1 MQYPLITE
9 YIEAIQYSESF
20 ESADLQA
27 LRPVLDANGRPMMTS
42 GNFAVVFKMQNQQ
55 TGAEYALKCFTQDQ
69 EGRAEAYRQIMAEL
83 RYVDS
88 PYFIDL
94 EYIEEAVWAGDFDC
108 AFPAVLMPWVEGE
121 PLDQHIRR
129 LVSEEPDRLQ
139 LVAYKFSVMA
149 SWLVNQPFA
158 HGDLKPDNILVRQD
172 GSMVLVDYDG
182 IYVPSMRGMTMRE
195 AGTPAFRHPNRV
207 NMAFD
212 EYIDDF
218 ALATINLS
226 LYLIALKP
234 SLLQTH
240 GAKDRLLFSDD
251 DYRNI
256 AASRIIG
263 EISQLSYDA
272 QLQRLYA
279 LFLIALSE
287 GSLQRCENRLMLLA
301 PPQQDFKIDK
311 LVAKL
316 QTAVA
321 QPQPK
326 GDLVFDVKGVQFKM
340 KYVEGGE
347 FMMGATAEQGDDAW
361 DREKPAHKVS
371 LDSYYI
377 GETQVTQALWEAV
390 MGVSIHEQSQK
401 GNFSTYLRGVGD
413 NNPMYYISWDDCQ
426 EFIQKLNQLTGRTF
440 ALPTEA
446 QWEFAARGG
455 KLSKGYKYAG
465 SNNLGEVA
473 WFDDNSNRQTHPVA
487 QKKPNELGLYDM
499 SGNVWEWCN
508 DWFDSDYYQSS
519 PECNPQGATS
529 GDRRVLRGSCWF
541 DDARYCRVS
550 DRGNLI
556 PDLRDNCIG
565 LRLSLSLQS
574 SDLVFDVNGVQFK
587 MKYVEGGEFMMGAT
601 AEQGDDA
608 WDDEKPAHRVSLDS
622 YYIGETQ
629 VTQALWKA
637 VMGENPSRRKDDNLP
652 VETISWNNCQ
662 EFIQKLNQL
671 TGRTFALPTEAQWEF
686 AARGGNSSR
695 GYKYAGSND
704 LSEVAWF
711 GDNWGGETH
720 SVAQKKPNELGL
732 YDMSGNVWEWCND
745 WYDSNYYQSS
755 PECNPQGPTSGDFR
769 VLRGGSWD
777 IGAGGCRV
785 SDRVNCYPGD
795 RLKDVGMRLLLSL
808 QPSDLVFDVNGVQFK
823 MVRVEGGEFMMGAT
837 AEQEGDADDREKPA
851 HRVSLDSFYIGE
863 TQVTQALWEA
873 VMGNNSSDWKGENLV
888 IYYIGETQVTQA
900 LWDAEMGNNS
910 SDWKGENLPIETI
923 SWDDCQEFVKRLN
936 KLTGKQFRL
945 PTEAE
950 WEYAVRGGNRSRGYK
965 YAGSNNLS
973 DVAWFGDNSGEQTHP
988 VAQKQSN
995 ELGLYDMSGN
1005 VWEWCNDWFDSNY
1018 YSSSPQHNP
1027 QGAMSGYCR
1036 VLRGGGLCDDARCC
1050 QVSYRNFNFPGER
1063 DSYYGGMRL
1072 ALSVL

>member
-1 MQYPLITE
+1 MEYPSISE
-9 YIEAIQYSESF
+9 YIEAVEYAEETF
-20 ESADLQA
+20 ETAELCE

-108 AFPAVLMPWVEGE
+108 AFPAVLMPWVDGE

-129 LVSEEPDRLQ
+129 LVSEEPERLQ

-149 SWLVNQPFA
+149 SWLLNQPFA
-158 HGDLKPDNILVRQD
+158 HGDLKPGNILVRQD

-182 IYVPSMRGMTMRE
+182 LYVPSMRGMTSRE
-195 AGTPAFRHPNRV
+195 VGMPAFRHPNRV

-301 PPQQDFKIDK
+301 PPRQEFVIERINPKI
-311 LVAKL
+311 
-316 QTAVA
+316 QAVA
-321 QPQPK
+321 PQMSQPK
-326 GDLVFDVKGVQFKM
+326 DLVF
-340 KYVEGGE
+340 
-347 FMMGATAEQGDDAW
+347 
-361 DREKPAHKVS
+361 
-371 LDSYYI
+371 
-377 GETQVTQALWEAV
+377 
-390 MGVSIHEQSQK
+390 
-401 GNFSTYLRGVGD
+401 N
-413 NNPMYYISWDDCQ
+413 
-426 EFIQKLNQLTGRTF
+426 
-440 ALPTEA
+440 
-446 QWEFAARGG
+446 
-455 KLSKGYKYAG
+455 
-465 SNNLGEVA
+465 
-473 WFDDNSNRQTHPVA
+473 
-487 QKKPNELGLYDM
+487 
-499 SGNVWEWCN
+499 
-508 DWFDSDYYQSS
+508 
-519 PECNPQGATS
+519 
-529 GDRRVLRGSCWF
+529 
-541 DDARYCRVS
+541 
-550 DRGNLI
+550 
-556 PDLRDNCIG
+556 
-565 LRLSLSLQS
+565 
-574 SDLVFDVNGVQFK
+574 VNGVQFK
-587 MKYVEGGEFMMGAT
+587 MVRVEGGEFMMGAT

-637 VMGENPSRRKDDNLP
+637 VMGNNPSNWKGDNLP
-652 VETISWNNCQ
+652 VETISWNDCQ
-662 EFIQKLNQL
+662 EFIRKLNQF
-671 TGRTFALPTEAQWEF
+671 TGQTFALPTEAQWEF
-686 AARGGNSSR
+686 AARGGKLFK
-695 GYKYAGSND
+695 GYKYAGSDN
-704 LSEVAWF
+704 LNEVAWF
-711 GDNWGGETH
+711 GDNPNSQTH
-720 SVAQKKPNELGL
+720 PVVQTNPNELGL

-755 PECNPQGPTSGDFR
+755 PECNPQGPTSGDCR
-769 VLRGGSWD
+769 VLRGGSW
-777 IGAGGCRV
+777 GCDARDYRV
-785 SDRVNCYPGD
+785 SSRYYYHPDFRYDFIGV
-795 RLKDVGMRLLLSL
+795 RLLLSL
-808 QPSDLVFDVNGVQFK
+808 QPSDLVFDVNDVQFK
-823 MVRVEGGEFMMGAT
+823 MKYVEGGEFMMGAT

-950 WEYAVRGGNRSRGYK
+950 WEYAARGGNRSRGYK

-1050 QVSYRNFNFPGER
+1050 QVSYRDFNFPGER

-1072 ALSVL
+1072 SLSVL

>member
-108 AFPAVLMPWVEGE
+108 AFPAVLMPWVDGE

-129 LVSEEPDRLQ
+129 LVSEEPERLQ

-182 IYVPSMRGMTMRE
+182 IYVPSMRGMTSRE

-279 LFLIALSE
+279 LFLIALSD

-301 PPQQDFKIDK
+301 PPQQEFVIERIKSK
-311 LVAKL
+311 M
-316 QTAVA
+316 QAVA
-321 QPQPK
+321 PQMPEK
-326 GDLVFDVKGVQFKM
+326 KDLLFNLNGVQFKM
-340 KYVEGGE
+340 VRVEGGE
-347 FMMGATAEQGDDAW
+347 FMMGATAEQGDDAR
-361 DREKPAHKVS
+361 DNEKPAHKVS

-377 GETQVTQALWEAV
+377 GETQVTQALWKAV
-390 MGVSIHEQSQK
+390 MGNNPSNWK
-401 GNFSTYLRGVGD
+401 GD
-413 NNPMYYISWDDCQ
+413 NLPVETISWNDCQ
-426 EFIQKLNQLTGRTF
+426 EFIRKLNQLTGQTF

-455 KLSKGYKYAG
+455 NRSRGYKYAG

-473 WFDDNSNRQTHPVA
+473 WFGDNSNSQTHPVV
-487 QKKPNELGLYDM
+487 QTNPNELGLYDM
-499 SGNVWEWCN
+499 SGNVLEWCN
-508 DWFDSDYYQSS
+508 DWYDSNYYQSS
-519 PECNPQGATS
+519 LECNPQGPTS
-529 GDRRVLRGSCWF
+529 GGIRVLRGGSWYGNAWC
-541 DDARYCRVS
+541 CRVS
-550 DRGNLI
+550 RRGDCD
-556 PDLRDNCIG
+556 PDFRDDSFG
-565 LRLSLSLQS
+565 MRLSLSLQP

-637 VMGENPSRRKDDNLP
+637 VMGENPSRWKDDNLP
-652 VETISWNNCQ
+652 VETISWNDCQ
-662 EFIQKLNQL
+662 EFIRKLNQL

-686 AARGGNSSR
+686 AARGGKLSK
-695 GYKYAGSND
+695 GYKYAGSDN
-704 LSEVAWF
+704 LNEVAWF
-711 GDNWGGETH
+711 GYNSNSQTH
-720 SVAQKKPNELGL
+720 PVAQKKPNELGL
-732 YDMSGNVWEWCND
+732 YDMSCNVWEWCND

-755 PECNPQGPTSGDFR
+755 SERNPQGPTSG
-769 VLRGGSWD
+769 
-777 IGAGGCRV
+777 
-785 SDRVNCYPGD
+785 
-795 RLKDVGMRLLLSL
+795 
-808 QPSDLVFDVNGVQFK
+808 
-823 MVRVEGGEFMMGAT
+823 
-837 AEQEGDADDREKPA
+837 
-851 HRVSLDSFYIGE
+851 
-863 TQVTQALWEA
+863 
-873 VMGNNSSDWKGENLV
+873 
-888 IYYIGETQVTQA
+888 
-900 LWDAEMGNNS
+900 
-910 SDWKGENLPIETI
+910 
-923 SWDDCQEFVKRLN
+923 
-936 KLTGKQFRL
+936 
-945 PTEAE
+945 
-950 WEYAVRGGNRSRGYK
+950 
-965 YAGSNNLS
+965 
-973 DVAWFGDNSGEQTHP
+973 
-988 VAQKQSN
+988 
-995 ELGLYDMSGN
+995 GL
-1005 VWEWCNDWFDSNY
+1005 
-1018 YSSSPQHNP
+1018 
-1027 QGAMSGYCR
+1027 R
-1036 VLRGGGLCDDARCC
+1036 VLRGGGWSNVARFCR
-1050 QVSYRNFNFPGER
+1050 VSRRGLDYPGYCR
-1063 DSYYGGMRL
+1063 SNDGMRL
-1072 ALSVL
+1072 SLSCFDENSINETFLGHSVATF